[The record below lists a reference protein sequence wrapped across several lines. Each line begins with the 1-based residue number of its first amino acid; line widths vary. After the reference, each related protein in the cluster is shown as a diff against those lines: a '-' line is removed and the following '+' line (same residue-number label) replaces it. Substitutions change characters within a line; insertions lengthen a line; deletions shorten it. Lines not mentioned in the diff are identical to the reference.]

1 MKKMKVYLAKSNRAN
16 PEVVAR
22 VRQTLSNYNLEIVE
36 FKGGTYSHNS
46 LIGCDQLVVVPEEL
60 DVDSACI
67 TVGKGLYE
75 QIQVFSTKNL
85 HNSDNIIFISDNSCN
100 TAMIES
106 YDIVDSHD
114 YINYGEV
121 YLSEDYCSLTDIL
134 EDVVT
139 DYYCGSGESIYAKAS
154 NSSVSRTS
162 SGSNY
167 YHLIGRKV

>member
-16 PEVVAR
+16 PNLVAR

-36 FKGGTYSHNS
+36 FKGGTYSHKP
-46 LIGCDQLVVVPEEL
+46 LLECEQLVVVPEEL
-60 DVDSACI
+60 GVDSVN
-67 TVGKGLYE
+67 VGKGLME
-75 QIQVFSTKNL
+75 QIQAFSRKSL
-85 HNSDNIIFISDNSCN
+85 HNSDNVIFISSENCD

-106 YDIVDSHD
+106 YHVVNYDD
-114 YINYGEV
+114 YVNYGLID
-121 YLSEDYCSLTDIL
+121 LSEDYCSLTDIL

-154 NSSVSRTS
+154 NSSVSKTS

>member
-16 PEVVAR
+16 PDLVAR

-36 FKGGTYSHNS
+36 FKGGTYSHKP
-46 LIGCDQLVVVPEEL
+46 LLECDQLVVVPEEL
-60 DVDSACI
+60 EVDSVI
-67 TVGKGLYE
+67 VGKGLLE
-75 QIQVFSTKNL
+75 QIQAFSRKSL
-85 HNSDNIIFISDNSCN
+85 HNSDNVIFISSENCD

-106 YDIVDSHD
+106 YHVVDSDD
-114 YINYGEV
+114 YVNYGLID
-121 YLSEDYCSLTDIL
+121 LSEDYCSLTDIL

-154 NSSVSRTS
+154 NSSVSKTS